1 MMQGDS
7 YGLPIGI
14 KKANGEALTPADVA
28 DVEIVIGH
36 LIKTY
41 KKNEISYDEGS
52 EEWVFPFTQE
62 ETFALPAM
70 RVNAQARI
78 VFTSGVVE
86 GVKLGH
92 VNVNESV
99 SKEVL

>member
-7 YGLPIGI
+7 YGLPIEI
-14 KKANGEALTPADVA
+14 KNSGGTAVTPEDVS

-41 KKNEISYDEGS
+41 KKNEIGFNADSGV
-52 EEWVFPFTQE
+52 WIFPLTQE
-62 ETFALPAM
+62 ETFSFPAM
-70 RVNAQARI
+70 RVKGQARI
-78 VFTSGVVE
+78 AWASGGVE
-86 GVKLGH
+86 GVRLEH
-92 VNVNESV
+92 IDVSESY